1 MNAADVLLARASK
14 LHDRP
19 ALLTP
24 GGVVTYGEIAD
35 LTARTATALREFGV
49 QRGDTVVLLLKDSAL
64 SCAAFLGALHIGAV
78 AVPLNPRLPAAD
90 LAFAVADCDARLVL
104 GDTDQVPETLAD
116 ARIVRRDALQAA
128 VDAAAP
134 SRAAVAMADDDRAFI
149 LYSSGTT
156 GRPKGVVHVHA
167 NAAQAGKMLRE
178 VLGVR
183 EGDVVFATSKLFFA
197 FALDNAFTGA
207 LSCGAATVLNE
218 AWPDAA
224 EVAAQVARHQPR
236 FFFTVPTFFR
246 RLLALDA
253 AALRPFRDVEHF
265 ITGGERLPQSIAQQW
280 RGATGR
286 EILVVY
292 GSSETF
298 CNALANVPGGNRP
311 ETCGVPLDGVSL
323 RLEGAAQPGDP
334 GVLWLRHPSLAHGY
348 TRPDATQA
356 AFRDGWFRTGDL
368 FTCDADGYWTHH
380 GRADELYKV
389 AGQWVKPTAVEE
401 VVLGDAAI
409 RDAACVVVED
419 QDGFERLALFV
430 VPGAD
435 VDVAIAAAQ
444 SRCDAGLPHHARPKW
459 IRVIDDLPRTA
470 TGKVQRFR
478 LREAF
483 AASRD
488 ATP

>member
-1 MNAADVLLARASK
+1 MNAADVLLARASQ

-19 ALLTP
+19 ALLTA
-24 GGVVTYGEIAD
+24 GGAVTYGEVAD
-35 LTARTATALREFGV
+35 LTARTATALRGLGV
-49 QRGDTVVLLLKDSAL
+49 QRGDAVVLLLKDSAL
-64 SCAAFLGALHIGAV
+64 SCAAFLGALYAGAV

-90 LAFAVADCDARLVL
+90 LAYAVADCGARLVL
-104 GDTDQVPETLAD
+104 GDADQLPD
-116 ARIVRRDALQAA
+116 ALGDPRVVLREALQAA
-128 VDAAAP
+128 VDAATP
-134 SRAAVAMADDDRAFI
+134 SPVSVATSDDDRAFI

-167 NAAQAGKMLRE
+167 NAAQAGMMLRQ
-178 VLGVR
+178 VLQVQ

-207 LSCGAATVLNE
+207 LACGAATVLNA

-224 EVAAQVARHQPR
+224 DVAAQVARHRPR

-253 AALRPFRDVEHF
+253 AALAPFRNVEYF
-265 ITGGERLPQSIAQQW
+265 VTGGERLPQSISQQW
-280 RGATGR
+280 RDATGR

-298 CNALANVPGGNRP
+298 CNALANVPGRNRP
-311 ETCGVPLDGVSL
+311 ETCGVPLAGVSM

-348 TRPDATQA
+348 TRPEPTHA

-401 VVLGDAAI
+401 AVLGDAAI

-419 QDGFERLALFV
+419 RDGFERLALYV

-435 VDVAIAAAQ
+435 GDAAVAAAQ
-444 SRCDAGLPHHARPKW
+444 SRCDASLPHHARPKW
-459 IRVIDDLPRTA
+459 IRAIDDLPRTA

-478 LREAF
+478 LREWF

-488 ATP
+488 EAS

>member
-1 MNAADVLLARASK
+1 M
-14 LHDRP
+14 
-19 ALLTP
+19 
-24 GGVVTYGEIAD
+24 
-35 LTARTATALREFGV
+35 
-49 QRGDTVVLLLKDSAL
+49 
-64 SCAAFLGALHIGAV
+64 
-78 AVPLNPRLPAAD
+78 
-90 LAFAVADCDARLVL
+90 
-104 GDTDQVPETLAD
+104 
-116 ARIVRRDALQAA
+116 QAA

-224 EVAAQVARHQPR
+224 EVAAQVARHRPR

-280 RGATGR
+280 RDATGR

-298 CNALANVPGGNRP
+298 CNALANVPGRNRP
-311 ETCGVPLDGVSL
+311 ETCGVPLAGVSL
-323 RLEGAAQPGDP
+323 KLEGAAQPGDP

-348 TRPDATQA
+348 TRPEPTQA

-368 FTCDADGYWTHH
+368 FTCDVDGCWTHH

-389 AGQWVKPTAVEE
+389 AGQWVKPAAVEE

-419 QDGFERLALFV
+419 SDGFERLALFV
-430 VPGAD
+430 VPGAQGD
-435 VDVAIAAAQ
+435 DAIAAAQ
-444 SRCDAGLPHHARPKW
+444 SRCDAQLPHHARPKW
-459 IRVIDDLPRTA
+459 IRIIDDLPRTA

-488 ATP
+488 AKP